1 MNLRSSAQR
10 QVHISSP
17 GGRLPVAASKL
28 EALAQMAL
36 KAEGIMTAELS
47 FAFVSRGAMAT
58 LNKKHLGHAGATD
71 VITFALKTDPSGVLR
86 ADVYICIEVARDQTR
101 ELGVGV
107 REEVQRLVV
116 HGVLHACG
124 YDHPVDASRTTSPM
138 WRRQETLLRRFLH
151 ANAGTA

>member
-1 MNLRSSAQR
+1 MTPRSSPQLQIA
-10 QVHISSP
+10 VSSP
-17 GGRLPVAASKL
+17 GGRLPVAAPKL
-28 EALAQMAL
+28 QALAQAAL
-36 KAEGIMTAELS
+36 KAEGVKNAELS
-47 FAFVSRGAMAT
+47 FTFVSARAMTA
-58 LNKKHLGHAGATD
+58 LNRKHLGHTGATD

-86 ADVYICIEVARDQTR
+86 ADVYICVEVARDQAR
-101 ELGVGV
+101 EHTVGV

-151 ANAGTA
+151 ANAESA

>member
-1 MNLRSSAQR
+1 MNPRGRTQL
-10 QVHISSP
+10 QVNVSSP

-28 EALAQMAL
+28 EALAQWTL
-36 KAEGIMTAELS
+36 WAEGIKSAQLS
-47 FAFVSRGAMAT
+47 FTFLSRRAMAA
-58 LNKKHLGHAGATD
+58 LNKKHLGHAGPTD
-71 VITFALKTDPSGVLR
+71 VITFALETDPSGVLR
-86 ADVYICIEVARDQTR
+86 ADVYICAEVARDQAG
-101 ELGVGV
+101 ELGVGI

-151 ANAGTA
+151 ANAESA